1 MLDHVFADAI
11 GALRSALELAM
22 LERQAIEERF
32 TTDALLGDT
41 RWETSYSI
49 PGEGVPPRVQAD
61 MTLLWPTWSQTAYRS
76 WYLSGELNNIPAIE
90 AEVVARAQRL
100 TEPPDPVVVLGAI
113 PATSPL
119 IGNNFLER
127 SEETTIETIY
137 GPDVSRAEYAIE
149 IGYSGIFELHAD
161 VLADGNLL
169 DEIFQ
174 AAGGWI
180 SSTLIQLSDC
190 VS

>member
-22 LERQAIEERF
+22 LERQAVEERF

-49 PGEGVPPRVQAD
+49 PGEGTPPRVQAD

-76 WYLSGELNNIPAIE
+76 WYLSGELHDIPAIE
-90 AEVVARAQRL
+90 AEVIARAQRL
-100 TEPPDPVVVLGAI
+100 PEPPDPAVVLDLV
-113 PATSPL
+113 PAFSPP
-119 IGNNFLER
+119 IGDNVLER
-127 SEETTIETIY
+127 TEGATIETIY
-137 GPDVSRAEYAIE
+137 GSDLSRAEYAIE
-149 IGYSGIFELHAD
+149 ISYAGAFELHAD

-169 DEIFQ
+169 DEMFN
-174 AAGGWI
+174 AAGTWI
-180 SSTLIQLSDC
+180 SSTLISLSDS
-190 VS
+190 V

>member
-11 GALRSALELAM
+11 GALRAALENAL
-22 LERQAIEERF
+22 LERQAVEERF

-76 WYLSGELNNIPAIE
+76 WYLTGELNDIPAIE

-100 TEPPDPVVVLGAI
+100 PEPPDPSVVLDI
-113 PATSPL
+113 VPEESPP
-119 IGNNFLER
+119 IGKNILHRAEG
-127 SEETTIETIY
+127 TTIETIY
-137 GPDVSRAEYAIE
+137 GSDLSRAEYAIE
-149 IGYSGIFELHAD
+149 ISYSGEFELHGD

-169 DEIFQ
+169 DEMFQ

-180 SSTLIQLSDC
+180 SSTLVLLSDS
-190 VS
+190 V